1 MRRAFFEEFKI
12 HSFNFIMLLFESVN
26 RIIATDNKDD
36 SQLID
41 EEKHARQ
48 IGNFKNANDV
58 AKAAKPSQNTKA
70 GQYV

>member
-12 HSFNFIMLLFESVN
+12 HSFNYIMLLFESVN
-26 RIIATDNKDD
+26 RMIANDEKDE

-48 IGNFKNANDV
+48 IGNYK
-58 AKAAKPSQNTKA
+58 
-70 GQYV
+70 